1 MGEILEI
8 GQSGY
13 GVTKAAD
20 MALGKKVMEKL
31 IAHYPLHNW
40 GVEVNHES
48 GHVVI
53 RLIYKDFEG
62 TARVSNYGHVLH
74 IKKIE
79 NESDLEQKVIRAGGE
94 WLERYKMPRGKA
106 TPYAIIDAKNGK
118 LDLSMA
124 S

>member
-1 MGEILEI
+1 MSELLEI
-8 GQSGY
+8 GQSGH
-13 GVTKAAD
+13 GVTQAAD
-20 MALGKKVMEKL
+20 MTLGKRIMEIL
-31 IAHYPLHNW
+31 VAHYPLHNW

-48 GHVVI
+48 GHIVI

-62 TARVSNYGHVLH
+62 TVRVANHGVVIF
-74 IKKIE
+74 IKNVQTEKA
-79 NESDLEQKVIRAGGE
+79 LEERVMRAGGE
-94 WLERYKMPRGKA
+94 WLERYGMPRGKA